1 MLPASEGPVQE
12 SRSAHAFLRRAARFA
27 ALLALVSPSLAQQ
40 IYKSVD
46 AQGNVVYSDRA
57 PTKNAP
63 TTSVHVTE
71 PDPAE
76 VARLAK
82 QQQLLSAAE
91 RQRLKEEAVDNKNKA
106 VADQR
111 RQAACEKA
119 RDKYYRVKDTPR
131 LYQRDA
137 EGNRVYY
144 TDEEADALREQA
156 RRAMVSSC
164 GS

>member
-1 MLPASEGPVQE
+1 
-12 SRSAHAFLRRAARFA
+12 
-27 ALLALVSPSLAQQ
+27 
-40 IYKSVD
+40 
-46 AQGNVVYSDRA
+46 
-57 PTKNAP
+57 
-63 TTSVHVTE
+63 VHVTE

-91 RQRLKEEAVDNKNKA
+91 RQRQKEEALDNKNKA
-106 VADQR
+106 AADQR

-144 TDEEADALREQA
+144 SDEEADALREQA

>member
-1 MLPASEGPVQE
+1 MRYFRTTVSSLWRGVCCLAVLACVNILAAQE
-12 SRSAHAFLRRAARFA
+12 
-27 ALLALVSPSLAQQ
+27 

-63 TTSVHVTE
+63 TTAVHVTE

-82 QQQLLSAAE
+82 QQQLLSATDRE
-91 RQRLKEEAVDNKNKA
+91 RQKQEAAEAKSHA
-106 VADQR
+106 ALEHQQ
-111 RQAACEKA
+111 QANCENA
-119 RDKYYRVKDTPR
+119 RNKYYRYKDSGR
-131 LYQRDA
+131 IYQRDA
-137 EGNRVYY
+137 DGNRIYY
-144 TDEEADALREQA
+144 TDSESDALREQA
-156 RRAMVSSC
+156 RHAMLAAC

>member
-1 MLPASEGPVQE
+1 MWYFRMTGSGFWRGV
-12 SRSAHAFLRRAARFA
+12 SCV
-27 ALLALVSPSLAQQ
+27 ALLACATALPAQE

-63 TTSVHVTE
+63 TTAVHVTE

-82 QQQLLSAAE
+82 QQQLLSASDRE
-91 RQRLKEEAVDNKNKA
+91 RQKQEAAAAKNRA
-106 VADQR
+106 ALEHQQ
-111 RQAACEKA
+111 QASCENA
-119 RDKYYRVKDTPR
+119 RNKYYHYKDSGR
-131 LYQRDA
+131 IDQRDA
-137 EGNRVYY
+137 DGNRISY
-144 TDEEADALREQA
+144 TDADADALREQA
-156 RRAMVSSC
+156 RRAMLAAC